1 MKQNAVTQKSEAL
14 AKEIIKIK
22 FGLDVHATQITVC
35 RQISDRTPQPSL
47 KMTWEQAFKFI
58 KDFGGPGIELH
69 SCYEA
74 GPFGYHLHRTLE
86 EMGVTN
92 IVVTPERLDP
102 RCKRVKTDKRDART
116 LAMRLDRGMLAREY
130 GCGKQITFKKP
141 LAGFK
146 KG

>member
-1 MKQNAVTQKSEAL
+1 MNYAILTAPCETKPGKPKVQGSGQGNHQKN
-14 AKEIIKIK
+14 
-22 FGLDVHATQITVC
+22 FGLDFHATQITVC
-35 RQISDRTPQPSL
+35 RQLGDRTPQPSL
-47 KMTWEQAFKFI
+47 KMKWDQALKFI
-58 KDFGGPGIELH
+58 KDSGGPGIELH

-116 LAMRLDRGMLAREY
+116 LVGRLV
-130 GCGKQITFKKP
+130 
-141 LAGFK
+141 
-146 KG
+146 